1 MQMPDTLLLTLSSNA
16 RVVNSQHYGP
26 LTLKCRSYLDRLEL
40 ILTPAPDADFKK
52 NIPVA
57 PRGLTRG
64 LFPGN
69 HHDYRSM
76 YIKAR
81 RQEDGTYLAVV
92 PRDEELGHFSYYYDN
107 RTRASERADE
117 DYATDFCS
125 YEE

>member
-26 LTLKCRSYLDRLEL
+26 LALKCRSYLDRLEL
-40 ILTPAPDADFKK
+40 ILTPAPDANFKK

-57 PRGLTRG
+57 PRGLIRG
-64 LFPGN
+64 LFPWG

-81 RQEDGTYLAVV
+81 RQADGSYLAVV
-92 PRDEELGHFSYYYDN
+92 PRGDELAYYYEN

-117 DYATDFCS
+117 EMSTDFDYS
-125 YEE
+125 AED